1 MLPLELI
8 RFLTAAGTSS
18 TDIQAIPVLP
28 VQRIAE
34 EPSAVQQVSG
44 DGENVCSSPFD
55 FTPQRIRLNKDH
67 ELFEDGDIQRHL
79 YLQDAATSV
88 AEATDRPKVSEF
100 QCHIAGCRELFD
112 TLEGY
117 EHHYNAL
124 HRNVC
129 GHCRRSF
136 PSGRLLDIHIPEW
149 HDALFQVLAERQN
162 MYQCLVEGCD
172 VKLKTSGER
181 KDHLIKKHSYPPDFR
196 FDKPKKSK
204 RTEVALQ
211 NAHEGG
217 MMVIA
222 SASCS
227 CMSNPFF
234 PLHSKA
240 QEKPC
245 WQKGASMDVCEA
257 AAVQLRE
264 PERAEPME
272 FSPSGNTAPAGRA
285 SGTAD
290 DSRAEQTKPR
300 YSYKVPPSVCFGQGS
315 VRGFRGTRR
324 KK

>member
-204 RTEVALQ
+204 
-211 NAHEGG
+211 
-217 MMVIA
+217 
-222 SASCS
+222 
-227 CMSNPFF
+227 
-234 PLHSKA
+234 SKA